1 MNTPTARSG
10 PRVTVVIVNWNGA
23 AHLAECLASLRA
35 QRLPDPFEIV
45 VVDNG
50 STDGSQALLADL
62 QTEPGPPLHVIAN
75 ATNLGFAT
83 GCNQG
88 IRASASPFIAL
99 LNNDTAVEPD
109 WLAAL
114 LGAIERD
121 ETIGCCASK
130 ILSYQDRTILDN
142 VGHVVFADGLTR
154 GKGRLQ
160 VDRGQFARQE
170 EVFCISGCAALLRRR
185 MLDDIGL
192 FDELFFA
199 YCEDADLGFRARL
212 RGWRCIYVP
221 TAIVYHKFSATSAPF
236 SAFKALQVERN
247 RLWLAL
253 KNLPGPL
260 LLLSPLFTLQRYW
273 WQGVGAL
280 TGRGASGRF
289 VGDGVGSRGGLA
301 LLLLRAYGQA
311 LRGLPRVL
319 RQRRTIQARRT
330 ASTRE
335 VISWLRRYGVGA
347 KEIALLE

>member
-1 MNTPTARSG
+1 MSTRPT
-10 PRVTVVIVNWNGA
+10 PRVSVVIVNWNGRE
-23 AHLAECLASLRA
+23 HLAECLATLRA
-35 QRLPDPFEIV
+35 QRLSASFEII

-50 STDGSQALLADL
+50 SDDGSQALLADL
-62 QTEPGPPLHVIAN
+62 QAAPGPPLRVIAN
-75 ATNLGFAT
+75 AANLGFAT

-88 IRASASPFIAL
+88 IRASASPYIAL

-114 LGAIERD
+114 LGAMERD
-121 ETIGCCASK
+121 ATIGSCTSK
-130 ILSYQDRTILDN
+130 ILSYQDRTTIDN
-142 VGHVVFADGLTR
+142 VGHIVFADGLTR

-160 VDRGQFARQE
+160 IDHGQFARE
-170 EVFCISGCAALLRRR
+170 EEAFCISGCAALLRRA
-185 MLDDIGL
+185 MVDDIGL
-192 FDELFFA
+192 FDEAFFA

-212 RGWRCIYVP
+212 RGWRCVYVP
-221 TAIVYHKFSATSAPF
+221 TAVIYHKFSATSAPF

-260 LLLSPLFTLQRYW
+260 LLLSPLFTFQRYW
-273 WQGVGAL
+273 WQGIGAL

-319 RQRRTIQARRT
+319 RQRRAIQAHRT

-335 VISWLRRYGVGA
+335 VLTWLRRYGVSA